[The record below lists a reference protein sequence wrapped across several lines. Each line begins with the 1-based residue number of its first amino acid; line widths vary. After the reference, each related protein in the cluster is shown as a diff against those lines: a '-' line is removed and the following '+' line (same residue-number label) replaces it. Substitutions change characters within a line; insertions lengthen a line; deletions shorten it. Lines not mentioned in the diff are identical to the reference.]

1 MTPTRKTLF
10 VLYRILDSSGT
21 LLYVGATTNPKLR
34 FSAAGHAGDKSWW
47 SEVATIS
54 LQHFDDLDSLIAAER
69 EAIESENPQHN
80 SVYCKPAHWARK
92 RRSERGSGTVF
103 QRADGYWVAGMEM
116 PPGLTENAELSGS
129 SLPTEHVAIQ
139 RLELFKSSLKQP
151 KECLVEETPQP
162 GDGTLFKRADGYWVG
177 GVELPAGSDGT
188 RRFKRI
194 VRKDRNDARSRCV
207 NSRPTLPPGRSST
220 RASTT
225 VAKWMEHWRTEILP
239 LHSRTLPEHAYSQ
252 PLPNRY
258 R

>member
-1 MTPTRKTLF
+1 MHHTESTVAGYIELVTPTRKTLF

-116 PPGLTENAELSGS
+116 PPGPNGKRRIKRFVAADRD
-129 SLPTEHVAIQ
+129 VAIQ

-151 KECLVEETPQP
+151 KS
-162 GDGTLFKRADGYWVG
+162 A
-177 GVELPAGSDGT
+177 
-188 RRFKRI
+188 
-194 VRKDRNDARSRCV
+194 
-207 NSRPTLPPGRSST
+207 
-220 RASTT
+220 
-225 VAKWMEHWRTEILP
+225 
-239 LHSRTLPEHAYSQ
+239 
-252 PLPNRY
+252 
-258 R
+258 